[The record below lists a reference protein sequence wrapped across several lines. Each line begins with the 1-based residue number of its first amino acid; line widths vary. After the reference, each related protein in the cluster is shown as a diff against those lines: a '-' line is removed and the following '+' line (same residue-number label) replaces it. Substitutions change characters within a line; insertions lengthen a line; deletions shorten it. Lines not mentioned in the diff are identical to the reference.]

1 MQMSD
6 SRASHAVPLAVLGA
20 AIVAILVG
28 FADLW
33 RGGTSLAAALL
44 VIGYVLLMPAA
55 IATAAAQRTPEADPP
70 PYLFAVG
77 VGLVILVLYVTTLA
91 PSTAMWDTS
100 EYITA
105 AKVLGI
111 PHPPGNPL
119 FVLIAHAFALI
130 PVPVSY
136 AARVNLLAATTSAMS
151 AVLWCLVAYRAL
163 RGWGLPRVPRLV
175 ISALAAWIGGT
186 AFTVWNQSVVN
197 EKVYTVAMLGVA
209 AVAWAALRWDDAPE
223 DSRRADLLLIL
234 AAYLCGLGY
243 TNHPA
248 GFLPLPALGLFVLI
262 RRPKTVL
269 RWPMLI
275 GAAVAL
281 GVGLTPFAFQPI
293 RTPHQ
298 PAINVGEPSACVGKP
313 EFGCTFS
320 AVTWQRLKANIDR
333 EQYGGHK
340 VSVRQAPITAQVGMW
355 WLYFKWQWLRDA
367 REQLSGL
374 QTLLALLFLGL
385 GITGGVLQFQ
395 RDRSSFWFV
404 GPLIGLLTPALIVYL
419 NFKYGASQAPELGDS
434 VPREVRD
441 RDYFYLWS
449 FATWGVWAALG
460 LGGLWQWLAGKV
472 ESVAGRPSTKG
483 WSTAAPVLLVAL
495 IPILGNWSWAPRTG
509 HEFTRAWA
517 RDVLES
523 VEPYGILVTMG
534 DNDSFPLWYAQH
546 VEGVRP
552 DVTLAITPYLGTDW
566 FVRQMIS
573 RETPAYVG
581 GMLPAYDSL
590 VGERPTR
597 PVMDMTPAEAD
608 RIPQYQELPRAQLF
622 KQHGID
628 AVIPPGYLGRD
639 QLIVL
644 RMIADAFPERPM
656 YFTYPGFARNLGL
669 QNYLVQQGLLH
680 KLSNV
685 PADSIPGLIPYQGG
699 HYDLERS
706 QALWQAYQGPAALIG
721 EARPWVDAA
730 SANMPALYAIAA
742 EMLSQAA
749 AMRGDSTLAERVQRD
764 AQTIADISGIW
775 R

>member
-1 MQMSD
+1 MQMSE
-6 SRASHAVPLAVLGA
+6 SRAPLAVPLVLLGA
-20 AIVAILVG
+20 ALAAILIG

-33 RGGTSLAAALL
+33 RGGTSVAASLL
-44 VIGYVLLMPAA
+44 VIGYVLLIPATLA
-55 IATAAAQRTPEADPP
+55 RAAALREPEADPP
-70 PYLFAVG
+70 PYLFAAG
-77 VGLVILVLYVTTLA
+77 VGLVIWLLYVATLA

-130 PVPVSY
+130 PAPLSF
-136 AARVNLLAATTSAMS
+136 AGRVNLLAATTSAIS

-163 RGWGLPRVPRLV
+163 RGWGLPRVPRLT

-209 AVAWAALRWDDAPE
+209 AVAWTALRWDDAPE

-262 RRPKTVL
+262 RRPKTLL
-269 RWPMLI
+269 RWPMLL

-320 AVTWQRLKANIDR
+320 ALTWQRLKANIDR

-340 VSVRQAPITAQVGMW
+340 VGLRQAPITAQVGMW

-374 QTLLALLFLGL
+374 QSLLALLFLGL

-419 NFKYGASQAPELGDS
+419 NFKYGASQAPELGNS

-460 LGGLWQWLAGKV
+460 LGGLWQWVAGKV
-472 ESVAGRPSTKG
+472 ESVGGRPSNKG
-483 WSTAAPVLLVAL
+483 WSVAAPLLLIAL
-495 IPILGNWSWAPRTG
+495 IPIAGNWAWAPRTG

-546 VEGVRP
+546 VEGIRP
-552 DVTLAITPYLGTDW
+552 DITLAITPYLGTDW
-566 FVRQMIS
+566 FVRQMIT
-573 RETPAYVG
+573 RETPVFAG
-581 GMLPAYDSL
+581 GALPVYDSL
-590 VGERPTR
+590 ATAQPSG
-597 PVMDMTPAEAD
+597 PVMRMTTAEAD
-608 RIPQYQELPRAQLF
+608 RIPQFQELARPQLF
-622 KQHGID
+622 RQHGID
-628 AVIPPGYLGRD
+628 AIVPAGYLGRD
-639 QLIVL
+639 QAVVL
-644 RMIADAFPERPM
+644 RMIVDAFPERPI
-656 YFTYPGFARNLGL
+656 YFTYPGFARDLGL
-669 QNYLVQQGLLH
+669 QDYIVQHGLLH
-680 KLSNV
+680 KLLNV
-685 PADSIPGLIPYQGG
+685 RADSVPGLIPAQGG
-699 HYDLERS
+699 HYDFERS
-706 QALWQAYQGPAALIG
+706 RALWATYEGPAALIA
-721 EARPWVDAA
+721 EQRPWVDAA
-730 SANMPALYAIAA
+730 SANMPALYALAA
-742 EMLSQAA
+742 EMLAQAA
-749 AMRGDSTLAERVQRD
+749 TMRGDSATAER
-764 AQTIADISGIW
+764 AQLQAGAVADISGLW